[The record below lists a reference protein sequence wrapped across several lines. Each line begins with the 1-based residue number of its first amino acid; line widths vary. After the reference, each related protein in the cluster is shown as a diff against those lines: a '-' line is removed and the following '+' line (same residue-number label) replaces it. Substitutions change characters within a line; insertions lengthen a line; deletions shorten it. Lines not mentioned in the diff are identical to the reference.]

1 MRSGIVMTVWD
12 GTNTAF
18 TDSSTPDLNASTG
31 TVKFYTVITGSDLEL
46 YASIGSGTWDI
57 SVGTRIV
64 F

>member
-12 GTNTAF
+12 GINTTF
-18 TDSSTPDLNASTG
+18 TDNSTPDLNASTAA
-31 TVKFYTVITGSDLEL
+31 VKFFTTITGPDLEL
-46 YASIGSGTWDI
+46 YAAIGGGIWDI

>member
-1 MRSGIVMTVWD
+1 MRSGIIMTVWD

-18 TDSSTPDLNASTG
+18 TDSSTPDLNASTVA
-31 TVKFYTVITGSDLEL
+31 VKFYTVIIGSNLEL
-46 YASIGSGTWDI
+46 YAAIGGGTWDI